1 MAPTLDEVRRVLHSH
16 LVDEV
21 LLRREPLGP
30 DEDLFE
36 AGFDSMALTR
46 VLVFVEDRFGI
57 RVPDEEIVV
66 DELSTLDRMARFVHA
81 RVIQARG
88 ARG

>member
-1 MAPTLDEVRRVLHSH
+1 MRIDLEEARRVLHDH

-46 VLVFVEDRFGI
+46 VLVFIEDRFGI
-57 RVPDEEIVV
+57 RIPDEEVVV
-66 DELSTLDRMARFVHA
+66 DELSTLDRMARFVVA
-81 RVIQARG
+81 RAAAARG
-88 ARG
+88 